1 MRVALLSSGLVPLP
15 PIKGGAVEEY
25 VYQLPRHLRRL
36 GVDAVAIDAKWNGID
51 VETDNVKAA
60 NVNTFLTFL
69 GRQL

>member
-1 MRVALLSSGLVPLP
+1 MRVALVSSGLVPLP
-15 PIKGGAVEEY
+15 PTKGGAVEEY
-25 VYQLPRHLRRL
+25 VYQLPRRLRRL

>member
-1 MRVALLSSGLVPLP
+1 VPLP

-25 VYQLPRHLRRL
+25 VYLLPRHLRRL